1 MESSKRNL
9 LLLSGSKAAGNL
21 PDGVEPGYL
30 DFAEPWIQK
39 FFSKA
44 VADHKPI
51 LFVPYA
57 DAEISEQK
65 YFEKTRDRLAKMGID
80 TVCASAKGLTEKD
93 FENVGGM
100 FIGGGHT
107 YTLLH
112 KLQQNGA
119 VDLIRQKVAEGLPY
133 MGSSAGTI
141 ITCPTIKTTNDM
153 PCPAH
158 DVIYL
163 KSLGLIGM
171 QLSCH
176 YIDDTMQDKKHQGE
190 TRDIRLKEFC
200 VLNPDKA
207 VLGLYEGQVLRVEG
221 DRMQIFSSE
230 RCRKTN
236 SPVFINDKREEIE
249 CKIGVP
255 KDVSDIFR
263 VQKPAVQPRR
273 QPSGPR
279 R

>member
-1 MESSKRNL
+1 MESSKKNL

-21 PDGVEPGYL
+21 PDGVDPGYL
-30 DFAEPWIQK
+30 DFAEPWIRK
-39 FFSKA
+39 FFSQA
-44 VADHKPI
+44 VHDHKPI

-65 YFEKTRDRLAKMGID
+65 YFENTRDRLAKMGID
-80 TVCASAKGLTEKD
+80 TVCASEKGLTEKD
-93 FENVGGM
+93 FKDIGGI

-153 PCPAH
+153 PCPTH
-158 DVIYL
+158 DIIDL

-176 YIDDTMQDKKHQGE
+176 YIDDSLQDKKHQGE
-190 TRDIRLKEFC
+190 TRDTRLKEFC

-207 VLGLYEGQVLRVEG
+207 VLGLYEGQALRVEG
-221 DRMQIFSSE
+221 DRMQILSSE

-236 SPVFINDKREEIE
+236 SPVFINRKREEIE

-255 KDVSDIFR
+255 RDVSDIFR
-263 VQKPAVQPRR
+263 VQKPPVQKTQQNPR
-273 QPSGPR
+273 PR
-279 R
+279 